1 MMNSNRKS
9 NTDIQYLTGFYLA
22 NTDEVNS
29 NISNIE
35 NLYQKI
41 VKTYDLVS
49 CGIVGYNITANT
61 YHMGLYVFNKDI
73 SIVRSIAS
81 KELSDYVISI
91 SNVRKSIPYSYVNN
105 MLTPLT
111 NNKCNYVVVNLSFR
125 R

>member
-1 MMNSNRKS
+1 MNSNRKS

>member
-1 MMNSNRKS
+1 MNSNRKS
-9 NTDIQYLTGFYLA
+9 NTDIQYLTGFHLA
-22 NTDEVNS
+22 NIDGINS

-35 NLYQKI
+35 SLYQKI

-61 YHMGLYVFNKDI
+61 YHMSLYVFNKDI

-91 SNVRKSIPYSYVNN
+91 SSVRKGIPYSYLNN

-111 NNKCNYVVVNLSFR
+111 NNKCDYVVVNLSFR